1 MKTQKKIEVSKAP
14 VKLCYNFY
22 MIQINSHITTVR
34 WAFENGGN
42 QILIELNNY
51 SIQF

>member
-22 MIQINSHITTVR
+22 MIQINSHITTVD
-34 WAFENGGN
+34 ALLKTVETK
-42 QILIELNNY
+42 
-51 SIQF
+51 S